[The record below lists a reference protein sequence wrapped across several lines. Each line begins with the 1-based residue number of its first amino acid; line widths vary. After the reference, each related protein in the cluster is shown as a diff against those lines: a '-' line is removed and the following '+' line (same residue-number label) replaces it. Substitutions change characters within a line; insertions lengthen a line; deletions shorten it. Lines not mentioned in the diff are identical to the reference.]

1 MTMTICSPDW
11 CCQRLLI
18 ISSMAHFSIVKGIS
32 QSLANHQDAE
42 EIVDSG
48 KKSAQMH
55 QCVDV
60 DDDTTDVDDDED
72 HEDDE
77 YDDDDHDDVADADD
91 LIMA

>member
-11 CCQRLLI
+11 CFQRLLI
-18 ISSMAHFSIVKGIS
+18 ISFMAHFSIVKGIS

-55 QCVDV
+55 QSVDV
-60 DDDTTDVDDDED
+60 DDDEDHED

-91 LIMA
+91 LIMD

>member
-1 MTMTICSPDW
+1 MMTICSPDW
-11 CCQRLLI
+11 CFQRLLI
-18 ISSMAHFSIVKGIS
+18 ISFMAHFSIVKGIS

-60 DDDTTDVDDDED
+60 DDDEDDED

-91 LIMA
+91 LIMD

>member
-1 MTMTICSPDW
+1 MMMTICSPDW
-11 CCQRLLI
+11 CFQRLLI
-18 ISSMAHFSIVKGIS
+18 ISFMAHFSIVKGIS

-60 DDDTTDVDDDED
+60 DDDEDDED

-91 LIMA
+91 LIMD

>member
-1 MTMTICSPDW
+1 M
-11 CCQRLLI
+11 LI
-18 ISSMAHFSIVKGIS
+18 RSFTVHFSIVKGIS

-60 DDDTTDVDDDED
+60 DDDEDHED

-91 LIMA
+91 VIMA

>member
-1 MTMTICSPDW
+1 MMMTICSPDW
-11 CCQRLLI
+11 CFQRLLI
-18 ISSMAHFSIVKGIS
+18 ISFMAHFSIVKGIS

-60 DDDTTDVDDDED
+60 DDDEDHED

-91 LIMA
+91 VIMA